1 MFLCSKWQMPKRQT
15 SSHERLWGQTTNV
28 TLSHRRSGS
37 QLCKRVNDTRFS
49 DQLLNFNAFAAP
61 TNSIQ
66 YRKMTKHCFK
76 VLFLKVHS
84 SHSSSYACVTLLRN
98 NFELQME
105 EFIYFFCSQLDATEG
120 PSMTTFRCQLL
131 ARHANCS
138 ISSLLSKCFRS
149 PTLRCSDYAAQHPN

>member
-1 MFLCSKWQMPKRQT
+1 MRGCEGRQPT
-15 SSHERLWGQTTNV
+15 LHCPIEGQ
-28 TLSHRRSGS
+28 GDD
-37 QLCKRVNDTRFS
+37 CKRVNDTRFS
-49 DQLLNFNAFAAP
+49 DQLLNFNAFAAA

-76 VLFLKVHS
+76 VFFLKVHS

-98 NFELQME
+98 NFRVTDGGIS
-105 EFIYFFCSQLDATEG
+105 FFFFCSQLDATEG
-120 PSMTTFRCQLL
+120 PSMTTICCQLL